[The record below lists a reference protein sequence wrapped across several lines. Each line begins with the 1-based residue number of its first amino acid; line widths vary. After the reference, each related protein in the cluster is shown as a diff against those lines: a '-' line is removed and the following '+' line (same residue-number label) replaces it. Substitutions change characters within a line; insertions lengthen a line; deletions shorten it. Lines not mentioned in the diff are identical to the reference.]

1 MKKKLILALAVS
13 AFGIASSVFAQP
25 PLPPTFSGGD
35 ADQVKSPG
43 NPSTP
48 SAPLAPATLL
58 LLGLAG
64 SFAGVK
70 IYQNNKKEE

>member
-1 MKKKLILALAVS
+1 MKKKLILALTLSV
-13 AFGIASSVFAQP
+13 FGIASSVFAQNTPCP
-25 PLPPTFSGGD
+25 PVPPTCSRNET
-35 ADQVKSPG
+35 DQVR
-43 NPSTP
+43 STG
-48 SAPLAPATLL
+48 SPLAPATLL